1 MILAG
6 FIIKDKKVFS
16 SYTSSMSL
24 TDKNIINLIQK
35 FKPPKKVFD
44 FKNDDS
50 IFSICESKSYLKNN
64 TPSPV
69 SSDLYNGISL
79 LSHKFRLYNN
89 EFIILLILKQ
99 NCIKLSNISDIQT
112 ENFQKSSSLKESK
125 NNSISAFKSD
135 ESDQF
140 EALKSSPENLN
151 KLNNI
156 EENKLIGNLGDGSCI
171 EMENQNENEEELIQC
186 VLQIKTEIVKHFYVR
201 LEKGDV
207 GLFYTQL
214 LHQVFVNIIF
224 LVNLSEQN

>member
-24 TDKNIINLIQK
+24 ADKNIINLIQK

-50 IFSICESKSYLKNN
+50 IFSTCESKSYLQSNN
-64 TPSPV
+64 PSPI
-69 SSDLYNGISL
+69 SPDLYNGISL

-99 NCIKLSNISDIQT
+99 NCIKSSNISDIQT
-112 ENFQKSSSLKESK
+112 ENISKSSSIKEIK

-140 EALKSSPENLN
+140 ESLKSSPENFN

-156 EENKLIGNLGDGSCI
+156 EENKLISNSTDQNCI
-171 EMENQNENEEELIQC
+171 EMENQCQNEDDLVHC

-214 LHQVFVNIIF
+214 LHQVLVFFFIIN
-224 LVNLSEQN
+224 NLLEQN